1 MVGAFS
7 MHLAAER
14 RESEGRDRHL
24 PRLILRTCCRAACGD
39 AARRLRVRL
48 RALRALFSLFFAV

>member
-24 PRLILRTCCRAACGD
+24 PRLILRKIY
-39 AARRLRVRL
+39 LL
-48 RALRALFSLFFAV
+48 NK